1 MCGVITKVLKAFMGN
16 DTSEAVCHVLSSNE
30 ITNSAVRLRGDWM
43 LTQAFTGSDKAPLTV
58 ETHQKKKLKKKLW

>member
-30 ITNSAVRLRGDWM
+30 ITNNAVRLRGD
-43 LTQAFTGSDKAPLTV
+43 
-58 ETHQKKKLKKKLW
+58 